1 MKNQR
6 IRLGGSRVVFPILFN
21 SLIISTLFA
30 ILFSFPFF
38 FFGCSDPESANVN
51 HHQDSL
57 STGIQGEVKP
67 LRVVATTGMIADLA
81 KNIGGDQVEVK
92 ALMGVGVDPHLYKAR
107 AGDINRLSSANLI
120 LYNGLH
126 LEAGMAGVL
135 ERLSDQ
141 HPQRVICVTDL
152 VERSKLTAPPE
163 FAGAYDPHVWFDV
176 TLWMSVAESIRD
188 ALIQRRPSEERIFQ
202 QKAEQYLHRLT
213 ELDVYVK
220 EKASLIPE
228 NRRVLVTAHDAFGYF
243 GRAYGF
249 EVKGLQGIS
258 TVAEAGTAD
267 VRQLAQFIA
276 ERRIPAIFVESSVPT
291 QSIEAVQAAVK
302 ARGFEVKIGGELFSD
317 AMGNPETDEGTYVG
331 MVRHNIDTILQ
342 GLAGGSS

>member
-1 MKNQR
+1 MMNQKVN
-6 IRLGGSRVVFPILFN
+6 LDGGRVGFLILFN
-21 SLIISTLFA
+21 GLITSVLFA
-30 ILFSFPFF
+30 ILFCVPFF
-38 FFGCSDPESANVN
+38 FFGCSDPESTNVN
-51 HHQDSL
+51 HHQDTPL
-57 STGIQGEVKP
+57 TGIQGEVKP
-67 LRVVATTGMIADLA
+67 LWVVATTGMIADLA

-92 ALMGVGVDPHLYKAR
+92 ALMGVGVDPHLYKAS
-107 AGDINRLSSANLI
+107 AGDINRLSSADLI

-141 HPQRVICVTDL
+141 HPQRVICVTDQ
-152 VERSKLTAPPE
+152 VERSKLMAPPE

-176 TLWMSVAESIRD
+176 TLWMSVAASIRD
-188 ALIQRRPSEERIFQ
+188 ALIQGRPSKEKIFQ
-202 QKAEQYLHRLT
+202 QKAEQYLRRLT

-220 EKASLIPE
+220 EKAGLIPE

-258 TVAEAGTAD
+258 TVSEAGTAD

-331 MVRHNIDTILQ
+331 MVRHNIDTILH
-342 GLAGGSS
+342 GLARGSS